1 MPIWPISGSDRRA
14 REPVDDQPGVTGG
27 RFVSSYGR
35 RVAMT
40 DNSIVLGLLVAGL
53 LGPTVGVLIAGLL
66 GPTVAVAEPA
76 QPDSPFR
83 FEIERRGNPRRGL
96 AVEGYLYSDLPW
108 RITNVRLRVESV
120 DSNGAVTAESHGW
133 LLGDVAPGDRA
144 YFYLPIS
151 SPAPTYRP
159 AVESFDRVSGSPA
172 RVEAP

>member
-1 MPIWPISGSDRRA
+1 
-14 REPVDDQPGVTGG
+14 
-27 RFVSSYGR
+27 
-35 RVAMT
+35 MT

-96 AVEGYLYSDLPW
+96 AVEGYLYSDLRW

-133 LLGDVAPGDRA
+133 RLGDVAPGGRA